1 MADRGW
7 DHANF
12 AEKFGQYKANKDYK
26 KLKAL
31 LAQVAEDNEA
41 RQRSFGTIPRTVPVS
56 QAECKRP
63 KDCVPIISI
72 STMDTAQACRHF
84 RKQGQICALNFAN
97 GKDVGGGYKMGATA
111 QEEDLCRQIPL
122 LYPSLM
128 KAQEDGLY
136 PFGPP
141 TCSSADKPE
150 RYCDV
155 LYTTNLKI
163 CRGDALDGFPIL
175 KPSEQVTVSMI
186 AAAAPNIKFSKDVN
200 DEKLIYRTMT
210 NIFNAPHVTEPGEI
224 DILILGAWGCGAF
237 GGDPIQIATLFVKA
251 LVEENLGQGYKEVHF
266 AIPQFSAEDQNH
278 EEFRKI
284 LGAYFRDL
292 KDYGS
297 GRM

>member
-1 MADRGW
+1 
-7 DHANF
+7 
-12 AEKFGQYKANKDYK
+12 
-26 KLKAL
+26 
-31 LAQVAEDNEA
+31 
-41 RQRSFGTIPRTVPVS
+41 
-56 QAECKRP
+56 
-63 KDCVPIISI
+63 
-72 STMDTAQACRHF
+72 
-84 RKQGQICALNFAN
+84 
-97 GKDVGGGYKMGATA
+97 MGATA

-175 KPSEQVTVSMI
+175 KPSEHVTVSMI

-266 AIPQFSAEDQNH
+266 AIPQFSAEDRNH

-297 GRM
+297 GRMFPSSKVHLMWVGL